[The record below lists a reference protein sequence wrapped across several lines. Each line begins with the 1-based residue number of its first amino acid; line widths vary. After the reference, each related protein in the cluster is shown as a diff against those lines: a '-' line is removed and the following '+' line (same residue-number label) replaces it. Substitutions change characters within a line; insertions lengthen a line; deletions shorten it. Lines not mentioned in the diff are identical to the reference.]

1 MRRVKVRITTICPDR
16 KEWLFLSKI
25 IQTVWKIKTNF
36 INSLEMKAHS
46 FLMIPVVAAGMLACS
61 GNDTKYVIT
70 GKNAPQDGAV
80 VYLVDRIVADDID
93 SAVVT
98 NGTFEMKGKAAKD
111 AFLSIVVEGSDWNY
125 LLFNDGVPI
134 QINFTDSSV
143 TGSALNNKLTECDK
157 RNSKAYA
164 RLDRLV
170 SDFLALPKEEQNST
184 EDEFVARYQDVYQQ
198 FADTEMAII
207 EENMDNIIPVAFI
220 ENVPEVLGYAK
231 FNELVSS
238 DTPFA
243 RHPYVVDLKEGLE
256 GAMAEELKAEDV
268 KSAVIG
274 QKFLDLEE
282 ADTDGNMHKLS
293 EYVGQGK
300 WVLVDFWASWCGPC
314 KAEMP
319 NVRDAYKQYHDKGFD
334 VVGLSFDSEKEPWEK
349 AIIEWQMPWIHL
361 SDLKYWK
368 SVAAG
373 VYSVNSIP
381 DNLLI
386 ETEGIVVARGLR
398 GEALAKKLAEVLD

>member
-1 MRRVKVRITTICPDR
+1 MSR
-16 KEWLFLSKI
+16 I

-157 RNSKAYA
+157 RSSKAYA

-220 ENVPEVLGYAK
+220 ENVPEVMGYAK

-243 RHPYVVDLKEGLE
+243 RHPYVVDLKESLE

-282 ADTDGNMHKLS
+282 ADTEGNMHKLS

-386 ETEGIVVARGLR
+386 DPEGIVVARGLR

>member
-1 MRRVKVRITTICPDR
+1 MP
-16 KEWLFLSKI
+16 EI
-25 IQTVWKIKTNF
+25 IQTVWKIKTDF
-36 INSLEMKAHS
+36 INSLDMKAHS
-46 FLMIPVVAAGMLACS
+46 FLMIPVVAALMLACS
-61 GNDTKYVIT
+61 GNDAKYVIT

-80 VYLVDRIVADDID
+80 VYLVDRIVADAID
-93 SAVVT
+93 STVVAD
-98 NGTFEMKGKAAKD
+98 GAFRMKGKATRD
-111 AFLSIVVEGSDWNY
+111 AFMHVEIKGTDWNY

-134 QINFTDSSV
+134 QINYTDSSV

-164 RLDRLV
+164 RLNQLV
-170 SDFLALPKEEQNST
+170 EDFLALSQEDRDAI
-184 EDEFVARYQDVYQQ
+184 EDEFVAQYSDVYQQ
-198 FADTEMAII
+198 FADTSLAII
-207 EENMDNIIPVAFI
+207 EENMDNLIPVAFI
-220 ENVPEVLGYAK
+220 ENVPEVAGYAK

-243 RHPYVVDLKEGLE
+243 RHPFVVDLKEGLE
-256 GAMAEELKAEDV
+256 EAMAEELKAEDV

-282 ADTDGNMHKLS
+282 ADTEGKMHKLS

-319 NVRDAYKQYHDKGFD
+319 NVRDAYKQYHDKGFEI
-334 VVGLSFDSEKEPWEK
+334 VGLSFDSEKEPWEK
-349 AIIEWQMPWIHL
+349 AIVEWQMPWIHL

-381 DNLLI
+381 DNLLVNP
-386 ETEGIVVARGLR
+386 EGIVVARGLR
-398 GEALAKKLAEVLD
+398 GEALAKKLAEVFD

>member
-1 MRRVKVRITTICPDR
+1 M
-16 KEWLFLSKI
+16 KI
-25 IQTVWKIKTNF
+25 ETNL
-36 INSLEMKAHS
+36 IDSLDMKANS
-46 FLMIPVVAAGMLACS
+46 FLMLTAVAAGMLACS
-61 GNDTKYVIT
+61 GNDAKYVIT
-70 GKNAPQDGAV
+70 GKNAPRDGAV
-80 VYLVDRIVADDID
+80 VYLVDRFVADDID

-143 TGSALNNKLTECDK
+143 TGSALNTKLTECDK

-164 RLDRLV
+164 QLDRLV
-170 SDFLALPKEEQNST
+170 RDFLAMSKEDQNSA
-184 EDEFVARYQDVYQQ
+184 EDEFVSQYQEVYQR
-198 FADTEMAII
+198 FADTNLAII
-207 EENMDNIIPVAFI
+207 EENMDNLIPVAFI
-220 ENVPEVLGYAK
+220 ENVPEVAGYAK

-238 DTPFA
+238 DAPFA
-243 RHPYVVDLKEGLE
+243 KHPYVVDLKEGLE

-268 KSAVIG
+268 RSAVIG

-282 ADTDGNMHKLS
+282 VDTDGNMHKLS

-300 WVLVDFWASWCGPC
+300 WVLVDFWASWCSPC

-319 NVRDAYKQYHDKGFD
+319 NVRDAYKQYHDKGFEI
-334 VVGLSFDSEKEPWEK
+334 VGLSFDSEKESWEK
-349 AIIEWQMPWIHL
+349 AIVEWQMPWIHL
-361 SDLKYWK
+361 SDLKSWK
-368 SVAAG
+368 SVAAE

-386 ETEGIVVARGLR
+386 DPEGIVVARGLR
-398 GEALAKKLAEVLD
+398 GEALAKKLAEAFD